1 MKTFIVTEG
10 AVAGVLMERLV
21 RCHPVLRERR
31 VVVRA
36 ADYRSSVW
44 FKSRTLLCLKHVPVA
59 AVFNPETVHPDYL
72 SERRGFAEQYI
83 GEASWTPG
91 DFLIFDVPPNVAVLL
106 FQDEGVMRGVL
117 PAPLSIED
125 RVRARYEPEVVL
137 AEQLAQAGE
146 GPFLEAL
153 AQRLAGADLSGLW
166 RLDALKP
173 LEEFLLRVSEV
184 QPAWSPEAP

>member
-10 AVAGVLMERLV
+10 EVTAVLMERLV
-21 RCHPVLRERR
+21 RCHPVLRERS

-36 ADYRSSVW
+36 GEYRTGVM
-44 FKSRTLLCLKHVPVA
+44 FKTRTLLSVKHVPVA
-59 AVFNPETVHPDYL
+59 AVFNPETVHPTYL
-72 SERRGFAEQYI
+72 EERRGFAEGYI
-83 GEASWTPG
+83 GEAGPPD

-106 FQDEGVMRGVL
+106 FQDEDVMRAFL
-117 PAPLSIED
+117 PAPLSVED

-137 AEQLAQAGE
+137 AEQIAQAGE

-153 AQRLAGADLSGLW
+153 AQRLAQADLSVLW

-173 LEEFLLRVSEV
+173 LEDFLLRVSEV
-184 QPAWSPEAP
+184 QPTWSPEAP